1 MYAVDG
7 TNSRLHVLELR
18 AAESP
23 TQASPGA
30 TNAESTVKRA
40 VSGTTVQAS
49 DAAVV
54 SLAPRSGAAMA
65 GVALGGVSPAAAVS
79 DTLPATH
86 YMVALPQ
93 PLSTAGRQPSAMP
106 WFSASDGA
114 AGASGASVSGAV
126 TEVGGDSAGGGYSAE
141 VANGTLACAALD
153 VAVLREQLLRL
164 CGSRPPAVESSGKEG
179 PHGARH
185 DGGGTSEGE
194 GYFEGGG
201 IGGSGRRYGP
211 GSGEVETGDEV
222 GAKCGSAAQRAS
234 LSALHALS
242 LQEVISLELEVRASH
257 CCPGPPSAPM
267 PPMPPRLRAEPA
279 GCCRWQARYC
289 ASRLD
294 GSSWRRRTTVR
305 GRAQGSASSVG
316 IVIAPS
322 PSPPVAT
329 WRAASCARMRC
340 LAALCA
346 SRQWSNAFASS
357 SDDMHILCHIAIV
370 LSAVQSAVC
379 GTVWRFF
386 ASAMR
391 GAPRREASLFGCGS
405 PV

>member
-1 MYAVDG
+1 
-7 TNSRLHVLELR
+7 
-18 AAESP
+18 
-23 TQASPGA
+23 
-30 TNAESTVKRA
+30 
-40 VSGTTVQAS
+40 
-49 DAAVV
+49 
-54 SLAPRSGAAMA
+54 MA

-242 LQEVISLELEVRASH
+242 LQEVISLELEVASALLRIQARRVELAAEDHRARARSGECVVCWDRH
-257 CCPGPPSAPM
+257 RAVAFAPCGHVACCELCADEMPRCPM
-267 PPMPPRLRAEPA
+267 CKSTVEQRLRVFL
-279 GCCRWQARYC
+279 G
-289 ASRLD
+289 
-294 GSSWRRRTTVR
+294 
-305 GRAQGSASSVG
+305 
-316 IVIAPS
+316 
-322 PSPPVAT
+322 
-329 WRAASCARMRC
+329 
-340 LAALCA
+340 
-346 SRQWSNAFASS
+346 
-357 SDDMHILCHIAIV
+357 
-370 LSAVQSAVC
+370 
-379 GTVWRFF
+379 
-386 ASAMR
+386 
-391 GAPRREASLFGCGS
+391 
-405 PV
+405 